1 MQKIFDEIDEDG
13 SGTIEREEMYNHLK
27 RSKKLTNDQ
36 SPELKAK
43 LAAKSKLD
51 QQLWEKIQEDWRTKI
66 NGNET
71 DINLEEAKE
80 YIKKYFSE
88 KLDADAATKII
99 D

>member
-51 QQLWEKIQEDWRTKI
+51 
-66 NGNET
+66 
-71 DINLEEAKE
+71 
-80 YIKKYFSE
+80 
-88 KLDADAATKII
+88 
-99 D
+99 